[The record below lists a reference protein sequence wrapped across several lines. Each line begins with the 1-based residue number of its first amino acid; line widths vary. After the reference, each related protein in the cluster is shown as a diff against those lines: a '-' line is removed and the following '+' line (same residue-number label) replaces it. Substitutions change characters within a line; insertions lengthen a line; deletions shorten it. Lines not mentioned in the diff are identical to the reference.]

1 MVIDL
6 TRELTPVFWAMA
18 ALVVASAAAIML
30 GRRLG

>member
-1 MVIDL
+1 MVIDV